1 MMILSYK
8 HIIVNKICLR
18 LIQKPKTFIQKE
30 DFCYFCSKDK
40 VRCGLTNLVEIHPAE
55 GNNE

>member
-1 MMILSYK
+1 MILSYK

-18 LIQKPKTFIQKE
+18 LIQKSKTFIQKE

-40 VRCGLTNLVEIHPAE
+40 VRCGLINLVEIHSAE